1 MSFFDGG
8 AEPRRAPRPRR
19 PSRPPRSGADA
30 DQQTLLVRRA
40 VAAGA
45 VLVAIIVLV
54 VGVRGCLNSQKQDS
68 LRSYN
73 RDVGA
78 LVEESDNQ
86 VGKPFFEAMSGG
98 TASTASGGN
107 QALDLQTTVNQLS
120 ATADSLVKRA
130 KKLDVPGD
138 MNAAQTNLLLT
149 LTLRRDAIAK
159 VAGKL
164 PTALGN
170 TGADQAV
177 AQIAGEMSVLLGSDV
192 VYSQRV
198 KPLIEQTL
206 SEAGVNGQTVVSSR
220 FVPNITWVDE
230 ATVAQ
235 NLGASV
241 GGTQKTTG
249 PVAPGSHGHGLDS
262 VAVNGTDLTT
272 DAANRIPAG
281 SDLTFSVTFSNQGE
295 NDEKNV
301 AVNVEIAGSGQPLKA
316 TANVP
321 NSPAG
326 ETQTVDV
333 PFKQSPPAGTPVKI
347 KVTVADVPGEA
358 DSSNNTATYS
368 ALFTS

>member
-1 MSFFDGG
+1 M
-8 AEPRRAPRPRR
+8 
-19 PSRPPRSGADA
+19 
-30 DQQTLLVRRA
+30 
-40 VAAGA
+40 AAGA
-45 VLVAIIVLV
+45 VLVVIIVLV

-98 TASTASGGN
+98 TASTTAGGN

-138 MNAAQTNLLLT
+138 MTAAQTNLLLT

-159 VAGKL
+159 VADKL

-177 AQIAGEMSVLLGSDV
+177 AQIAGEMSVLLGFDV

-220 FVPNITWVDE
+220 FLPNITWVDE
-230 ATVAQ
+230 ATA
-235 NLGASV
+235 ARIS
-241 GGTQKTTG
+241 
-249 PVAPGSHGHGLDS
+249 APRS
-262 VAVNGTDLTT
+262 
-272 DAANRIPAG
+272 AARRRPPAR
-281 SDLTFSVTFSNQGE
+281 SRPART
-295 NDEKNV
+295 
-301 AVNVEIAGSGQPLKA
+301 A
-316 TANVP
+316 TAWTP
-321 NSPAG
+321 SRSTAPTSRPTRRTA
-326 ETQTVDV
+326 
-333 PFKQSPPAGTPVKI
+333 SPPG
-347 KVTVADVPGEA
+347 
-358 DSSNNTATYS
+358 
-368 ALFTS
+368 LTSPSR